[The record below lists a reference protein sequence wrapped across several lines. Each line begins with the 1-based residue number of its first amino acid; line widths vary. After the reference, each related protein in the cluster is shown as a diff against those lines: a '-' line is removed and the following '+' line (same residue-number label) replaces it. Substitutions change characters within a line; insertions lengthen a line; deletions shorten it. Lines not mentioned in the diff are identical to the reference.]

1 MFVMNRTITVKEA
14 QKILN
19 SLVNQDIFLSCGYG
33 GVMFVEIG
41 NITNHHFEYEE
52 GKSITRKYGECRL
65 FCDEN
70 WSFHNDKDIQID
82 RWTSSSF
89 ETDELFESLGVH
101 RLEKIEIVNDFEETR
116 FHISGGYTFTI
127 IKDDSIDTFSITLIP
142 DKKKLTVFGN
152 GNIEYTDYEED
163 LSYMKKSKP
172 RPKPTKSISIDR
184 NFLRNQMPDVLP
196 LSYQKAREFIT
207 PLFNQKIQSIDVTTA
222 TRFSLNFGEDYRKLL
237 SKEDQKTWKTTMFR
251 WSLSVDENWVLK
263 KNKKVVLD
271 VREEKFHFEEKLLSL
286 IRDKHLVDIIFD
298 KNGAKTEI
306 QLSDDYT
313 LVILETGR
321 YRRWSIHDFKTGF
334 TVGSYRDEG
343 LIYRISSPIHVMDEF
358 KTGDVHLDAILY
370 EMKFYRDYFAK
381 KVK

>member
-1 MFVMNRTITVKEA
+1 MNKTISVKEA

-19 SLVNQDIFLSCGYG
+19 SLVSRDIFLSCGYG

-41 NITNHHFEYEE
+41 NVTNHTFEYEE

-70 WSFHNDKDIQID
+70 WSFHDDKDSRID

-89 ETDELFESLGVH
+89 ETDELFESLGV
-101 RLEKIEIVNDFEETR
+101 RKLEKVEIFNEFEETR

-127 IKDDSIDTFSITLIP
+127 IKDDSIDTFSVVFIP

-152 GNIEYTDYEED
+152 GNIEYADYEED
-163 LSYMKKSKP
+163 LSYMKKGKP
-172 RPKPTKSISIDR
+172 RLKPTKSISIDR
-184 NFLRNQMPDVLP
+184 TFLRNQMPDVLP
-196 LSYQKAREFIT
+196 LSYQKAQEFIT
-207 PLFNQKIQSIDVTTA
+207 PLFNQKIQSIEVTTA
-222 TRFSLNFGEDYRKLL
+222 TRFSLNFGEDCRKLL
-237 SKEDQKTWKTTMFR
+237 LKENQKTWKTPMFR

-263 KNKKVVLD
+263 KNKKVILD
-271 VREEKFHFEEKLLSL
+271 VCEEKFHFEEKLTSL
-286 IRDKHLVDIIFD
+286 IRDRYFVDITFD
-298 KNGAKTEI
+298 KNGAKTKI
-306 QLSDDYT
+306 QLSDGYT

-321 YRRWSIHDFKTGF
+321 YSRWDIHDFKTGF

-343 LIYRISSPIHVMDEF
+343 LIYRISSPIHATDKF

-381 KVK
+381 NVK

>member
-1 MFVMNRTITVKEA
+1 MNRTIVVKEA

-33 GVMFVEIG
+33 GVMFCEIG

-52 GKSITRKYGECRL
+52 GRLITRKYGEYRL
-65 FCDEN
+65 FCDET
-70 WSFHNDKDIQID
+70 WSFSNGSNVSID

-89 ETDELFESLGVH
+89 ETDELFESLGVQK
-101 RLEKIEIVNDFEETR
+101 LEKIEIVNDFEKTI
-116 FHISGGYTFTI
+116 FYISGGYTLTI

-142 DKKKLTVFGN
+142 NKKKLTVFGN

-163 LSYMKKSKP
+163 LSYMKKGKPRSKP
-172 RPKPTKSISIDR
+172 IKSISVDR

-207 PLFNQKIQSIDVTTA
+207 PLFNQKIQSIEVTTA
-222 TRFSLNFGEDYRKLL
+222 TRFSLNFGEDCRKLL
-237 SKEDQKTWKTTMFR
+237 SKENQKTWENPMFR

-263 KNKKVVLD
+263 KNKKVILD
-271 VREEKFHFEEKLLSL
+271 VREEKFHFEEKLTSL
-286 IRDKHLVDIIFD
+286 IRGKHFVDIIFD

-321 YRRWSIHDFKTGF
+321 CSRWDIHDFKTGF

-343 LIYRISSPIHVMDEF
+343 LIYRISSPMHVMDEF

-370 EMKFYRDYFAK
+370 EMKFYRDYFGK
-381 KVK
+381 M

>member
-1 MFVMNRTITVKEA
+1 MNKTISVKEA

-41 NITNHHFEYEE
+41 NITNHTFKYEK

-70 WSFHNDKDIQID
+70 WSFYDDKDIRID

-89 ETDELFESLGVH
+89 ETDELLESLGV
-101 RLEKIEIVNDFEETR
+101 RKLEKVEVVNEFEQTR

-127 IKDDSIDTFSITLIP
+127 IKDDSIDTFSVVFIP

-152 GNIEYTDYEED
+152 GNIEYIDYEED
-163 LSYMKKSKP
+163 LSYMKKGKP
-172 RPKPTKSISIDR
+172 RPKFTKSISVDR
-184 NFLRNQMPDVLP
+184 TFLRNQMPDVLP
-196 LSYQKAREFIT
+196 LSYQKTQEFIT
-207 PLFNQKIQSIDVTTA
+207 PLFNHKIKSIEVTSA
-222 TRFSLNFGEDYRKLL
+222 TRFSLNFGEDCRKLL
-237 SKEDQKTWKTTMFR
+237 SRENQKTWATPMFR
-251 WSLSVDENWVLK
+251 WSLSVDENWVLE
-263 KNKKVVLD
+263 KNEEVLLD
-271 VREEKFHFEEKLLSL
+271 VREEKFYFEEKLKKLL
-286 IRDKHLVDIIFD
+286 KDKYLVDIIFD
-298 KNGAKTEI
+298 KNGAKTKI

-321 YRRWSIHDFKTGF
+321 YSKWDIHDFKTGF
-334 TVGSYRDEG
+334 TVGSYRDQG
-343 LIYRISSPIHVMDEF
+343 LIYWVSSPIHVIDEF

-381 KVK
+381 NVV